1 MLYNISITHKLV
13 YYIDDMSVS
22 SDRPSLS
29 SFAAARRVENH
40 IMLVH
45 QINGGITSLLLMPKP
60 YFHQPN
66 YCHII
71 IDHLKKGFSTY
82 G

>member
-1 MLYNISITHKLV
+1 MLYTISITHKLV

-45 QINGGITSLLLMPKP
+45 QINGGTYNLVALDAQALFP
-60 YFHQPN
+60 
-66 YCHII
+66 
-71 IDHLKKGFSTY
+71 ST
-82 G
+82 